1 MPDLNDF
8 SEEQRLV
15 LVAQIQDWQVSLLWV
30 SSLIPRV
37 STRAP
42 PDMWNL
48 PTKRLQQSQ

>member
-30 SSLIPRV
+30 SSLIPPRFNPGPSLYV
-37 STRAP
+37 EPS
-42 PDMWNL
+42 N
-48 PTKRLQQSQ
+48 